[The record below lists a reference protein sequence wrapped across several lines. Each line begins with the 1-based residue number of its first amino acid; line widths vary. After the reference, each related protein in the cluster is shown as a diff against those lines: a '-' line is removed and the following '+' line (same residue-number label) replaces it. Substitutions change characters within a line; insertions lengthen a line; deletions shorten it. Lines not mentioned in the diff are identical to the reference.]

1 MTRKQLPDVCT
12 EPEPVSRAW
21 AILRKELGFYLLHD
35 QRQRVYDVIA
45 HEVAQEIRR
54 ERDEANVPG
63 SPVTPDMVRGM
74 TLAADLTDP
83 EAQR

>member
-1 MTRKQLPDVCT
+1 MPKKLRDVCN
-12 EPEPVSRAW
+12 EPEPVARVW

-45 HEVAQEIRR
+45 HDVAEQIRH
-54 ERDEANVPG
+54 ERDNANVPG

-74 TLAADLTDP
+74 SLAADIAEQET
-83 EAQR
+83 ET